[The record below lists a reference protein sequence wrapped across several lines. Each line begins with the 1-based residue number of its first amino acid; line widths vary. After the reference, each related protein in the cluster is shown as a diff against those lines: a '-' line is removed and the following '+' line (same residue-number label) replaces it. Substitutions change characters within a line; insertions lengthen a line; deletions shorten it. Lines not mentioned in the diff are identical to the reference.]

1 MTRKLVNP
9 LFPMQLLQTDT
20 ILSKEEFSERNDPM
34 SLYENIMAAMLLLVW
49 AGSRGEDV
57 RIQQKRQFCSEQVSF
72 PFFFFFFFVIFSP
85 KANGY
90 RNLHNGAASS
100 LLHIRTQGR
109 RLGVKLLPGDPQAR
123 SLCQGAPS

>member
-1 MTRKLVNP
+1 
-9 LFPMQLLQTDT
+9 MQLLQTDT

-72 PFFFFFFFVIFSP
+72 PFFLLLLLFFPLRQMATETYTTGQPHLCSTYVR
-85 KANGY
+85 KEAG
-90 RNLHNGAASS
+90 GEAAPGGPPG
-100 LLHIRTQGR
+100 TFT
-109 RLGVKLLPGDPQAR
+109 LPGSSELKQDLELQ
-123 SLCQGAPS
+123 